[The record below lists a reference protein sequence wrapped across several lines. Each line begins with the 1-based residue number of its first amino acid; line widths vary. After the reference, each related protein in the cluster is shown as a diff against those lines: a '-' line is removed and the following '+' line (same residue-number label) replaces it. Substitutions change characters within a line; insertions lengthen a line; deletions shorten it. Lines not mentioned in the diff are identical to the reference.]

1 MLLSNC
7 ASVTRKFIKNQEK
20 LHEVVFSKFNNIWN
34 DMFRM
39 NKIVK
44 KILLA
49 GDKLMIKLYPRQPRI
64 IYGVCEPFT

>member
-1 MLLSNC
+1 
-7 ASVTRKFIKNQEK
+7 
-20 LHEVVFSKFNNIWN
+20 
-34 DMFRM
+34 MFRM

-49 GDKLMIKLYPRQPRI
+49 GDKLMIKLHPRLPRI